1 MEKCKLI
8 CKFRFTN
15 IDKNGWGGGEVE
27 LNQKEGKIYE
37 YFKITGVI

>member
-15 IDKNGWGGGEVE
+15 IDKNGWGGEVE

>member
-15 IDKNGWGGGEVE
+15 IDKNGWGGGGRIKSERRE
-27 LNQKEGKIYE
+27 NI
-37 YFKITGVI
+37 